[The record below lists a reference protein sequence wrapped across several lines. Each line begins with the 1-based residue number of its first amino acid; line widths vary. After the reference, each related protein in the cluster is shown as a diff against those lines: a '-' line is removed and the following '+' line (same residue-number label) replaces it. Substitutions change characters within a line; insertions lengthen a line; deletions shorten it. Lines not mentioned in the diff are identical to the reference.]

1 MPIGFI
7 IAALLLPPLAVFLD
21 QGVSRNFWIDFALTC
36 LGFVPGVIFA
46 LVVLFAKRRT
56 ASGSVSIQASEA

>member
-1 MPIGFI
+1 MPVGLI

-46 LVVLFAKRRT
+46 LYVLIAKRRPT
-56 ASGSVSIQASEA
+56 SAPVTEASAT

>member
-1 MPIGFI
+1 MPIGLV

-46 LVVLFAKRRT
+46 FVVLIARRRSARAPAGEAT
-56 ASGSVSIQASEA
+56 QA

>member
-1 MPIGFI
+1 MPIGLI

-46 LVVLFAKRRT
+46 LVVLIAKRHRM
-56 ASGSVSIQASEA
+56 SEATET